1 MAEEEPI
8 LTNPPTQE
16 MARHVH
22 DYDRFTTMF
31 KWGAL
36 VAFLAA
42 MLALYIIT

>member
-22 DYDRFTTMF
+22 DYEKFTRLF

-36 VAFLAA
+36 GALVAAFVVL
-42 MLALYIIT
+42 LIIH